1 MKYLALVTITIL
13 LTVIFLSARM
23 SDNFVEIGHGFSK
36 EKVTEIR
43 HYIFSGVRVT
53 HSH

>member
-1 MKYLALVTITIL
+1 MKFLPLIIMTTL
-13 LTVIFLSARM
+13 LIVIFLSARM

-43 HYIFSGVRVT
+43 HYIFSGVRAT